1 MTMHAITILALTLAL
16 PAPAG
21 PAATDPVRE
30 AIAAAVAARVNDSQ
44 GIDVE
49 IVSGGARV
57 PGPFT
62 ATPAP
67 GARLG
72 QPARF
77 VLTPASGHPFT
88 VVADV
93 SVIAGHAVAARPLSR
108 GESLT
113 PGDVEWKQSTIDGQL
128 FEPLPSLAEV
138 LGARTRRAVAE
149 GEILSDAVVARPPAV
164 RAGDEIAI
172 VVRTGAIEVRGVARA
187 VSSGGIGDVI
197 RVTTPGS
204 REIRQARIT
213 APATVEMV
221 R

>member
-1 MTMHAITILALTLAL
+1 MTMHAFTILTFTLAL
-16 PAPAG
+16 LGPAG
-21 PAATDPVRE
+21 AAATDPVRD
-30 AIAAAVAARVNDSQ
+30 AIAAAVAARVTGSQ

-49 IVSGGARV
+49 IVSGRAQA

-72 QPARF
+72 RPARF
-77 VLTPASGHPFT
+77 VLPPVSGAPFT
-88 VVADV
+88 VVAEV
-93 SVIAGHAVAARPLSR
+93 RVIAGHAIAARPLSR

-113 PGDVEWKQSTIDGQL
+113 PGDGEWRESAIEGPL
-128 FEPLPSLAEV
+128 LEPLPAMDEV
-138 LGARTRRAVAE
+138 RGARTRRNVAE
-149 GEILSDAVVARPPAV
+149 GEVLTASVVARPPAV

-172 VVRTGAIEVRGVARA
+172 VVRSGAIEVRGVARA

>member
-1 MTMHAITILALTLAL
+1 MTMHAITLLTLTLASF
-16 PAPAG
+16 G
-21 PAATDPVRE
+21 PVGVATTDPVRD
-30 AIAAAVAARVNDSQ
+30 AIAAAVAARVNGQQ

-49 IVSGGARV
+49 IVSGGARG

-77 VLTPASGHPFT
+77 VLTPASGYPFT
-88 VVADV
+88 VVAEV
-93 SVIAGHAVAARPLSR
+93 SVITGHAVAARPLPR
-108 GESLT
+108 GESVT
-113 PGDVEWKQSTIDGQL
+113 AGDVEWKESAIDGELLQ
-128 FEPLPSLAEV
+128 PLPSLDEV

-149 GEILSDAVVARPPAV
+149 GEILSAAVVARPPAV
-164 RAGDEIAI
+164 RAGDEVAI
-172 VVRTGAIEVRGVARA
+172 LVRSGAIEVRGVARA
-187 VSSGGIGDVI
+187 VSSGAIGDVI
-197 RVTTPGS
+197 RVTTPGN

>member
-1 MTMHAITILALTLAL
+1 MHTATILTVTLAL
-16 PAPAG
+16 LAPAG
-21 PAATDPVRE
+21 AAKPDPVRD
-30 AIAAAVAARVNDSQ
+30 AIAAAVAARVNGSR

-49 IVSGGARV
+49 ILSGGARV

-62 ATPAP
+62 AAPAP

-113 PGDVEWKQSTIDGQL
+113 ADDVEWSESVIDGQL
-128 FEPLPSLAEV
+128 FEPLPSLDEV

-149 GEILSDAVVARPPAV
+149 GEILSAGVVARPPAV
-164 RAGDEIAI
+164 RAGDEVAI
-172 VVRTGAIEVRGVARA
+172 VVRSGAIEVRGVARA
-187 VSSGGIGDVI
+187 VSSGGIGDLI

>member
-1 MTMHAITILALTLAL
+1 MTMHAITILTLAL
-16 PAPAG
+16 LAPGGTAG
-21 PAATDPVRE
+21 TDPVRE
-30 AIAAAVAARVNDSQ
+30 AIAAAVAARVNAPRV
-44 GIDVE
+44 IEVE

-72 QPARF
+72 RPARF

-93 SVIAGHAVAARPLSR
+93 SVVTGHAVAARPLSR
-108 GESLT
+108 GETLT
-113 PGDVEWKQSTIDGQL
+113 KGDVEWTQSAIDGQL
-128 FEPLPSLAEV
+128 FEPLPSLDEV

-172 VVRTGAIEVRGVARA
+172 VVRSGTIEVRGVARA
-187 VSSGGIGDVI
+187 VSSGAIGDVI

-213 APATVEMV
+213 TPATVEMV

>member
-1 MTMHAITILALTLAL
+1 MQTLTILTLTVALLA
-16 PAPAG
+16 PTG
-21 PAATDPVRE
+21 PAASDPVRD
-30 AIAAAVAARVNDSQ
+30 AIAAAVAARVSGPR

-49 IVSGGARV
+49 IVSGAARV

-67 GARLG
+67 GARVG

-77 VLTPASGHPFT
+77 VLTPAQGSPFT

-108 GESLT
+108 GESLA
-113 PGDVEWKQSTIDGQL
+113 PGDVEWKESAIDGQL
-128 FEPLPSLAEV
+128 LEPLPSLDEV

-149 GEILSDAVVARPPAV
+149 GEILSATVVTRPPAV
-164 RAGDEIAI
+164 RAGDEVAI
-172 VVRTGAIEVRGVARA
+172 IVRSGAIEVRGVARA
-187 VSSGGIGDVI
+187 VSSGAIGDVI

-204 REIRQARIT
+204 REIRRARIT